1 MHQRAA
7 PHAVFSQEMLSRW
20 ECRCQS
26 PPFLLAT
33 YDAAGR
39 INIKARDR
47 YWHVIGMV
55 ATQCPRCGA
64 EHVLDLRRTSTQGI
78 AAPAEKS

>member
-1 MHQRAA
+1 
-7 PHAVFSQEMLSRW
+7 
-20 ECRCQS
+20 
-26 PPFLLAT
+26 
-33 YDAAGR
+33 
-39 INIKARDR
+39 
-47 YWHVIGMV
+47 MV